1 LCPFEHG
8 MMHHYIERSLVMA
21 GVRSDLTRLRISGTH
36 LEPLRRKS
44 KGKLDLVLTKEGDQ
58 SFLYIDRARILFQG
72 LGTDAL
78 LELRMPTG
86 KTVPYRLPSADFR
99 EIGYSD
105 DEPPQ
110 G

>member
-1 LCPFEHG
+1 
-8 MMHHYIERSLVMA
+8 MA
-21 GVRSDLTRLRISGTH
+21 STAASMGFSAFGAKRAAWGSPTIGHLRNTI
-36 LEPLRRKS
+36 
-44 KGKLDLVLTKEGDQ
+44 
-58 SFLYIDRARILFQG
+58 SFLCIDRARILFQG